1 MTVSVGVIIA
11 VVIIVLFA
19 IYGRASTV
27 FGDFGR
33 LFCLVLGIWVTP
45 KLVDWLIK
53 TVNGWTSQQKAPF
66 GIKEVF
72 PKEARPILPLVLVA
86 VVVFLTY
93 FVFIPKGKGTKP
105 APLGVRTLSMA
116 IAATSGFV
124 VARYFYTT
132 IDSMINI
139 PKNQQNVPIN
149 IPTITVDNSF
159 RLPFADWPSQVPL
172 ILVGVFLLFCLLAA
186 PPTDVTLINRKVEV
200 TKLGRVF
207 LGIVGAFVVFLLII
221 NS

>member
-11 VVIIVLFA
+11 IVIIILFA

-33 LFCLVLGIWVTP
+33 LFYLVLGTWGAP
-45 KLVDWLIK
+45 KLVDLWIK
-53 TVNGWTSQQKAPF
+53 YPGSYIKSNFKALGF
-66 GIKEVF
+66 LGDV
-72 PKEARPILPLVLVA
+72 PKEARPILQLLFVGII
-86 VVVFLTY
+86 VFLTY
-93 FVFIPKGKGTKP
+93 FVFIPKGKGAKP
-105 APLGVRTLSMA
+105 PLLGIRLLSTA

-132 IDSMINI
+132 IDSMINV
-139 PKNQQNVPIN
+139 PASRQNVPVN
-149 IPTITVDNSF
+149 IPTITVDSSF

-172 ILVGVFLLFCLLAA
+172 ILVGVFLLFCLFAA
-186 PPTDVTLINRKVEV
+186 PPTDVTLINRKIEV

-207 LGIVGAFVVFLLII
+207 LGIIGAFVLFYLII
-221 NS
+221 NP